1 MRYALIAAGI
11 AVLAGVAV
19 AADAPVVR
27 VHLPRTVR
35 VDADALALGELCA
48 IRCADEASRTR
59 ASGVAMG
66 RAPTAGERIVIDRAT
81 VLSRLATA
89 GLSGDR
95 VRLTGADAVAVTRDE
110 TSIEPARIVAAAETL
125 LAELQP
131 GPPGSEWRPA
141 GQVRAMLVPAGEAFE
156 LRAELMDDAPRDCV
170 KVRVA
175 AAAGQRALATR
186 DVLFRLSYL
195 TRRVIATENIR
206 AGERITPANARI
218 ETVRVDRRPLRVW
231 RSPYGET
238 AATAVDAGREI
249 TPGMIRDA
257 SAQIALRRGQAV
269 TLKIETKLYVV
280 TATGEAM
287 ENGRVGDLIKVKNA
301 RSRRVVHARVMPDG
315 TVEPLF
321 ERSE

>member
-1 MRYALIAAGI
+1 MRYVVIAAWI
-11 AVLAGVAV
+11 VVVAGVAP
-19 AADAPVVR
+19 AADAPQVR

-35 VDADALALGELCA
+35 VEADAVTLGDLCA
-48 IRCADEASRTR
+48 IRCADETSRER
-59 ASGVAMG
+59 AAGVAMG
-66 RAPTAGERIVIDRAT
+66 RGPQAGERIVIDRGT

-110 TSIEPARIVAAAETL
+110 TGVESGRILAAAEKL
-125 LAELQP
+125 LTELQP

-141 GQVRAMLVPAGEAFE
+141 GEIRAMLVPAGEAFE
-156 LRAELMDDAPRDCV
+156 LRAERLDDAPRDY
-170 KVRVA
+170 VRVRVT
-175 AAAGQRALATR
+175 AAAGERTLATR
-186 DVLFRLSYL
+186 DVLFRLRYL
-195 TRRVIATENIR
+195 TRRAVATENIR

-238 AATAVDAGREI
+238 AATAVDAGRQI

-287 ENGRVGDLIKVKNA
+287 ENGRVGDLIKVRNA
-301 RSRRVVHARVMPDG
+301 RSERIVHARVMPDG

-321 ERSE
+321 ERSK